1 MLRLDAALLGAW
13 RDAGRLA
20 VGGEPPPGES
30 SLPPRVSLCGRVTSR
45 RRHGALTFCGLALL
59 DGTSGGDGDG
69 AAAAAAEGAPP
80 PPAVQLVLERG
91 HFEGG
96 DARFALFVSALR
108 PGAASHG
115 QHCH

>member
-1 MLRLDAALLGAW
+1 MIQDLRMRRVPRGNVFQMLDPVLDAAH
-13 RDAGRLA
+13 GRQQTYILQ
-20 VGGEPPPGES
+20 
-30 SLPPRVSLCGRVTSR
+30 RRLC
-45 RRHGALTFCGLALL
+45 LL